1 VTQASEPKGRGAAQA
16 SGMRAA
22 RRRASGKAASGNGAR
37 YLIILLVLGITLV
50 PMLYLILG
58 GFRSTAQINTSPN
71 GLPHPWVWS
80 NYAAVLT
87 SSVFWQAVGNS
98 AVIAVVATGL
108 AVVLGSTA
116 AFALSRYTFR
126 GRETLYMLFTA
137 GLLFTLNTAAL
148 PLFLLLQ
155 RINLLDNLFGVA
167 LPEAAFSLPIT
178 IVILRPF
185 MRAIPGELED
195 AAVVDGATRI
205 RFFWKILLPLS
216 RPALITVGI
225 LAFVTSWNNYLLPL
239 VVFTSP
245 DHFTLP
251 LAVANFES
259 TYTEDTARVFAFT
272 ALSMIPALAVF
283 VFAQRKLVGG
293 LVGAIKA

>member
-1 VTQASEPKGRGAAQA
+1 MSAAVSVSPRRSPNRKGALR
-16 SGMRAA
+16 A
-22 RRRASGKAASGNGAR
+22 RRTWITLPAS
-37 YLIILLVLGITLV
+37 YLVILLVLAITLV

-58 GFRSTAQINTSPN
+58 GFRTTAQINSSPN
-71 GLPHPWVWS
+71 GLPHPWVWG
-80 NYAAVLT
+80 NYRSILT
-87 SSVFWQAVGNS
+87 SKLFWQALGNS

-108 AVVLGSTA
+108 AVVLGSMA
-116 AFALSRYTFR
+116 AFALSRYTFP
-126 GRETLYMLFTA
+126 GRDAFFLLFVT
-137 GLLFTLNTAAL
+137 GLLLPINTLAL

-155 RINLLDNLFGVA
+155 RIGMLDNLLGVA

-185 MRAIPGELED
+185 MRAVPGELED

-205 RFFWKILLPLS
+205 RFFLQILLPLS

-225 LAFVTSWNNYLLPL
+225 VAFVTSWNNYLLPL
-239 VVFTSP
+239 VMFTSP

-251 LAVANFES
+251 LAVANFQS
-259 TYTEDTARVFAFT
+259 TYSQDTALVFAFT
-272 ALSMIPALAVF
+272 ALSMVPALAIF

-293 LVGAIKA
+293 LVGAIKG